1 MNYFDIPTYIYSWLT
16 IVSSVVVFL
25 GLVFWGL
32 IYYASREEREAMDRM
47 KAEDLQ
53 SWNR

>member
-1 MNYFDIPTYIYSWLT
+1 MNYFDIPTYIYSFLT

-32 IYYASREEREAMDRM
+32 IYYASRDEREAMDRM
-47 KAEDLQ
+47 RAEEIE